1 MAGIS
6 ARKPVKSQGPSVR
19 HSSHRDRVALW
30 HAPIVFLLARY
41 CRLDNPWRLMLVQS
55 IAVLVASIPFAHA
68 YFLSRSIVPP
78 MLFHFTWNIINP
90 AVLGDI
96 YQNQAGIVVG
106 NMLCI
111 NGEAL
116 AGIIAGPVQRT
127 GAAG

>member
-1 MAGIS
+1 MRRGGN
-6 ARKPVKSQGPSVR
+6 RN
-19 HSSHRDRVALW
+19 RVGLW
-30 HAPIVFLLARY
+30 HAPIVFFLARFS
-41 CRLDNPWRLMLVQS
+41 RLDNPWRLMLVQS
-55 IAVLVASIPFAHA
+55 TSVLVASTPFAHA

-106 NMLCI
+106 NMLYI

-116 AGIIAGPVQRT
+116 AGIIAGLPFVVWFMFREKQKNR
-127 GAAG
+127 AGPGPAQMW

>member
-1 MAGIS
+1 MMESETVNHPACPEYGHRFS
-6 ARKPVKSQGPSVR
+6 LLQGLK
-19 HSSHRDRVALW
+19 AW
-30 HAPIVFLLARY
+30 
-41 CRLDNPWRLMLVQS
+41 NPWRLMLVQS
-55 IAVLVASIPFAHA
+55 TSVLVASIPFAHA

-106 NMLCI
+106 NMLYI

-116 AGIIAGPVQRT
+116 AGIIAGLPFVVWFMFRKKQKNR
-127 GAAG
+127 AGPGPAQTW